1 MKFNINRPIKLAILT
16 VSDTRTKETDQSG
29 ILIKK
34 IAMKKNLKI
43 VDYQICKDDI
53 NTIKNII
60 VNWSELDSIDVIIT
74 TGGSGIAK
82 KDCTIEAIRPLFT
95 KEIEGFGE
103 LFRTLSFL
111 EDVGTHAMLSR
122 AVAGVTQDK
131 AIFVLP
137 GSAGAVKFA
146 MNRLIIPEINH
157 FVFEVKKHL
166 QENIM

>member
-1 MKFNINRPIKLAILT
+1 
-16 VSDTRTKETDQSG
+16 
-29 ILIKK
+29 
-34 IAMKKNLKI
+34 MKKNLKI

-111 EDVGTHAMLSR
+111 EDVGTHEMLSR

-131 AIFVLP
+131 VIFVLP
-137 GSAGAVKFA
+137 WSRSEERRVGEEIIYDGSRF
-146 MNRLIIPEINH
+146 
-157 FVFEVKKHL
+157 
-166 QENIM
+166 